1 LSSIEIAFKVADDPN
16 GVPQISIDVSGGPVH
31 QIHGPDLSDGDKLAI
46 QHWLSK
52 VIFPLWS
59 DDHFF
64 DQPSAAR
71 TLLGLVA
78 QFNRVAR
85 ESANAVFVEFGETFK
100 AAINCEEQVW
110 ADLEPH
116 QAQLSLGQNLIDL
129 MMLGYIQIPL
139 RELYREKDKCL
150 ITNNQF
156 GDQCMFWYSR
166 NDAAVEALKKI
177 GITDLDLDVK
187 MTTDREVLSL
197 IPESVVLTETGYFL
211 GPNGHTILKNNV
223 FVQMKQTASDDI
235 TLLPINIAM
244 EFDLTTQKSGKVEET
259 SINGHSATVSVEP
272 CQFIKD
278 PNAAPL
284 EKSEDDDDD
293 EEEEDEGSSSLRVS
307 NLAKIICSQTRLIN
321 EKIRENQDTLDS
333 KA

>member
-1 LSSIEIAFKVADDPN
+1 
-16 GVPQISIDVSGGPVH
+16 
-31 QIHGPDLSDGDKLAI
+31 
-46 QHWLSK
+46 
-52 VIFPLWS
+52 
-59 DDHFF
+59 
-64 DQPSAAR
+64 
-71 TLLGLVA
+71 
-78 QFNRVAR
+78 
-85 ESANAVFVEFGETFK
+85 
-100 AAINCEEQVW
+100 
-110 ADLEPH
+110 
-116 QAQLSLGQNLIDL
+116 
-129 MMLGYIQIPL
+129 
-139 RELYREKDKCL
+139 
-150 ITNNQF
+150 
-156 GDQCMFWYSR
+156 
-166 NDAAVEALKKI
+166 
-177 GITDLDLDVK
+177 
-187 MTTDREVLSL
+187 
-197 IPESVVLTETGYFL
+197 
-211 GPNGHTILKNNV
+211 
-223 FVQMKQTASDDI
+223 MKQKASDDI